1 MSEVKTYNVY
11 SRRGDW
17 MGGYSTDLEK
27 VNPSINCLEMAKQ
40 NAIQCKGEVMRF
52 SKMDQKKKYTQKN
65 ENKIIPSYITTAF
78 GARNL
83 ELP

>member
-11 SRRGDW
+11 SRKGDW

-40 NAIQCKGEVMRF
+40 NAIQCKGKVLAMFRDGSEAEVF
-52 SKMDQKKKYTQKN
+52 PN
-65 ENKIIPSYITTAF
+65 EITEK
-78 GARNL
+78 RK
-83 ELP
+83 

>member
-40 NAIQCKGEVMRF
+40 NAIQCKGEVMALF
-52 SKMDQKKKYTQKN
+52 QDGSEKKVYPEK
-65 ENKIIPSYITTAF
+65 
-78 GARNL
+78 
-83 ELP
+83 

>member
-11 SRRGDW
+11 SRKGDW

-40 NAIQCKGEVMRF
+40 NAVQCQGKVLAMLQDGSEKEVF
-52 SKMDQKKKYTQKN
+52 PN
-65 ENKIIPSYITTAF
+65 EGNV
-78 GARNL
+78 
-83 ELP
+83 

>member
-11 SRRGDW
+11 SRKGDW

-40 NAIQCKGEVMRF
+40 NAVQCKGKVLAMLQDGSEKEVF
-52 SKMDQKKKYTQKN
+52 PN
-65 ENKIIPSYITTAF
+65 EGN
-78 GARNL
+78 G
-83 ELP
+83 

>member
-11 SRRGDW
+11 SRKGDW

-40 NAIQCKGEVMRF
+40 NAAQCKGKVMALFQDGSEKEVYP
-52 SKMDQKKKYTQKN
+52 KK
-65 ENKIIPSYITTAF
+65 
-78 GARNL
+78 
-83 ELP
+83 

>member
-11 SRRGDW
+11 SRKGDW

-40 NAIQCKGEVMRF
+40 NALQCKGKVLAMLQDGSEKEVF
-52 SKMDQKKKYTQKN
+52 PN
-65 ENKIIPSYITTAF
+65 EENV
-78 GARNL
+78 
-83 ELP
+83 

>member
-11 SRRGDW
+11 SRKGDW

-40 NAIQCKGEVMRF
+40 NAIQCKGKVLAMLQDGSEKDVF
-52 SKMDQKKKYTQKN
+52 PN
-65 ENKIIPSYITTAF
+65 EES
-78 GARNL
+78 
-83 ELP
+83 E